1 MTTPTSYLRL
11 AVAAMTGYQP
21 GEQPGPGEQVTKLNT
36 NENPYPPS
44 PRVLEAVRGAAG
56 ESLRLYPR
64 PLADGAR
71 LRAAEVY
78 GFHREQV
85 LVGNGSDE
93 LLTLLLRALVEP
105 GQAIAYP
112 VPTYSL
118 YPVLAQIQGADTVVV
133 PFPEDFSLP
142 EELFGRAEPLVLLC
156 NPNAPTGTLVA
167 ADEARRL
174 AESLTGVLVVDE
186 AYVDFADGDCLAL
199 ARELA
204 NVVVL
209 RTLSKSFSLAGLRV
223 GFAFGPA
230 ELIAG
235 LIKVKDS
242 YNVDRLA
249 LAGAEAALVDLDHMR
264 ASVEKIRATR
274 SRLIKGLKSLGLAP
288 LPSQSNFVF
297 VRCGEGQAGR
307 LYRELKGRGILVRF
321 FDEPGLSDALR
332 ITVGTD
338 QEIDRLLA
346 ELADILKSN

>member
-1 MTTPTSYLRL
+1 MNDPESYLRS
-11 AVAAMTGYQP
+11 AVAAMAGYTP
-21 GEQPGPGEQVTKLNT
+21 GEQPGPEEQVIKLNT

-44 PRVLEAVRGAAG
+44 PQVLKALRRAAS
-56 ESLRLYPR
+56 EDLRLYPP

-78 GFHREQV
+78 GFSPEQV

-93 LLTLLLRALVEP
+93 LLTMLLRALVEP
-105 GQAIAYP
+105 GDAIAYP

-118 YPVLAQIQGADTVVV
+118 YPVLAQIQGANTVEI

-142 EELFGRAEPLVLLC
+142 PELSGRREPLVFLC
-156 NPNAPTGTLVA
+156 NPNAPTGTRVPP
-167 ADEARRL
+167 EEVRRL
-174 AESLTGVLVVDE
+174 AQSVSGVLVVDE

-223 GFAFGPA
+223 GFALGPGA
-230 ELIAG
+230 LIQG
-235 LIKVKDS
+235 LLKVKDS

-249 LAGAEAALVDLDHMR
+249 LAGAEAALGDLDHMR
-264 ASVEKIRATR
+264 ASVRKIRTTR
-274 SRLIKGLKSLGLAP
+274 ERLIKELRRLQLDP

-297 VRCGEGQAGR
+297 VRCGEGRAGQ
-307 LYRELKGRGILVRF
+307 LYREVKRRGILVRF
-321 FDEPGLSDALR
+321 FDQPGLSDALR

-338 QEIDRLLA
+338 DEVDRLLA
-346 ELADILKSN
+346 ELADILKPQ